1 MNKERKKYEK
11 WGEEEWREEKEEGRN
26 TNMVLNLGVYSL
38 ANLRVY
44 QSMISINLKKNEEE
58 SQKEED
64 MFNKKKHML
73 VNLLI
78 LI

>member
-1 MNKERKKYEK
+1 
-11 WGEEEWREEKEEGRN
+11 
-26 TNMVLNLGVYSL
+26 MVLNLGVYSL